1 MYAPSLRKDE
11 FFKIHIKHLATSNK
25 VDFEGW
31 VTEFADNF
39 SSTWNETSVYG
50 RMDPLATFQNT
61 KRDIK
66 LSFDVVSDSK
76 EDARTNLIR
85 INKLISFLYP
95 VYEKSSRGVQ
105 NTLNAAPLIGLKWT
119 NLINNA
125 MGGEE
130 LIGYIDGINY
140 APDMGE
146 GGFIIAET
154 DKTFV
159 PKKVSISFGFK
170 VLHTHMVGWNG
181 GSFGDSLYG
190 KFPNADYAFPAA
202 EPPVEPMPP
211 DEAVIPKIDIK
222 IDSIVSVD
230 DSVIAAA
237 IAGALSG
244 AE

>member
-1 MYAPSLRKDE
+1 
-11 FFKIHIKHLATSNK
+11 
-25 VDFEGW
+25 
-31 VTEFADNF
+31 
-39 SSTWNETSVYG
+39 
-50 RMDPLATFQNT
+50 MDPLATFQNT

-66 LSFDVVSDSK
+66 LSFDVVSDSR
-76 EDARTNLIR
+76 EQALTNLIR

-95 VYEKSSRGVQ
+95 VYEESSRGVQ

-181 GSFGDSLYG
+181 GSFGDSLYN
-190 KFPNADYAFPAA
+190 KFPNVASGGDQLQQIAGSFDSESFTADEEGLFDSNEPATLFDQ
-202 EPPVEPMPP
+202 MF
-211 DEAVIPKIDIK
+211 
-222 IDSIVSVD
+222 
-230 DSVIAAA
+230 
-237 IAGALSG
+237 GALSG
-244 AE
+244 TE